1 MVAIV
6 LHLHYQDLWGEFK
19 DKISPL
25 LSDTVHLYISVNEF
39 TPIVNEMVEY
49 AEDVFILENKGA
61 DFGPFVYTYNRIR
74 SKGYKQ
80 IVKVHGKKSLHN
92 IKIGDTWRKKLTQ
105 VLIESVEVFESVI
118 SAMNNDSRI
127 FMAGAQSCF
136 YDRAKEPIDGKGRTD
151 CLPYIDKL
159 NEYVNIETHGCFIA
173 GSMFAV
179 TTEYLELFFK
189 DVDLDTLY
197 NNFRIGYFR
206 EASLEH
212 AMERMIGYGVEYH
225 NGKFLVINPS
235 E

>member
-1 MVAIV
+1 MIAIV

-19 DKISPL
+19 DKIVPL
-25 LSDTVHLYISVNEF
+25 LSDKVHLYVTVNEF
-39 TPIVNEMVEY
+39 TPISIEISNY
-49 AEDVFILENKGA
+49 AKDVYILENRGA
-61 DFGPFVYTYNRIR
+61 DFGPFVYTYNKIR
-74 SKGYKQ
+74 NLGYKY
-80 IVKVHGKKSLHN
+80 IFKVHGKKSLHN
-92 IKIGDTWRKKLTQ
+92 TKIGNTWRKRLTE
-105 VLIESVEVFESVI
+105 VLIENEDVFNSVV
-118 SAMNNDSRI
+118 SAMDKDSRI
-127 FMAGAQSCF
+127 FMAGAYSCF

-179 TTEYLELFFK
+179 TTEYLEILFK
-189 DVDLDTLY
+189 DTDLDKLY

-206 EASLEH
+206 ESSLEH

-225 NGKFLVINPS
+225 KGKFLIINPS